1 MGKIIAYT
9 LCLVALLGCNDQS
22 NVNQKVVPDTS
33 KGIIYDTANGMV
45 TDVYDSTP
53 TIILADSTYH
63 KYVCD
68 KINVYAGATSRTE
81 TITYK
86 KTYLGDNL
94 VKFEV
99 VGKTCKVIN

>member
-22 NVNQKVVPDTS
+22 NINQNIEADTS
-33 KGIIYDTANGMV
+33 KGIIYDTANGTV

-53 TIILADSTYH
+53 VIILADSTYH
-63 KYVCD
+63 KYVCE
-68 KINVYAGATSRTE
+68 KINVYAGAASRTE

-99 VGKTCKVIN
+99 VGKSCKVIN